1 MRHQS
6 ATMRDVALHAG
17 VSVQTVSYV
26 VNGTGNI
33 SEETRLRVLRAIEE
47 LNYRRNPIARSMRTH
62 QTRMIA
68 LIVLEIAN
76 PVLSLIASTIEAAAY
91 AQDYHVL
98 LYNTGLDPARE
109 RIYLNEIGDRRAD
122 GAIIVNVIDRQVTA
136 QLSDERVP
144 AVLIDCPTPDSP
156 LPTVSVDNLRGAYA
170 ATQHLLDLGH
180 RRIAHI
186 AGSRDIAIARERER
200 AYRQAL
206 DDGGVAYQRVIFSD
220 NIEWSYESGY
230 TAMKTLLA
238 DPEPPTAVFAA
249 SDAMA
254 IGAYRALAEYGLRVP
269 DDMSLVGFDNIEASA
284 FTTPPLTTVHQ
295 PFLEL
300 GQAAFGLLHR
310 MLDGEPLAAP
320 NVLLPADIIVR
331 ESTGAP
337 P

>member
-1 MRHQS
+1 
-6 ATMRDVALHAG
+6 MRDVALHAG

-33 SEETRLRVLRAIEE
+33 SDETRLRVLRSIEE

-98 LYNTGLDPARE
+98 LYNTGLDPTRE

-122 GAIIVNVIDRQVTA
+122 GVIIVNAIDRQSMGL
-136 QLSDERVP
+136 LSDQHVP
-144 AVLIDCPTPDSP
+144 AVLIDCPTPDAP

-186 AGSRDIAIARERER
+186 AGSPDIAISRERER
-200 AYRQAL
+200 AYHQAL
-206 DDGGVAYQRVIFSD
+206 EHNGVSYHRVIFSQS
-220 NIEWSYESGY
+220 IEWSYESGY

-238 DPEPPTAVFAA
+238 DAKPPTAVFAS

-254 IGAYRALAEYGLRVP
+254 IGAYRALAEHGLRVP
-269 DDMSLVGFDNIEASA
+269 HDMSVVGLDNIEASA
-284 FTTPPLTTVHQ
+284 FTPPPLATVDPPVVH
-295 PFLEL
+295 L
-300 GQAAFGLLHR
+300 GQEAFALMLK
-310 MLDGEPLAAP
+310 MLDGDQVNPP
-320 NVLLPADIIVR
+320 NVLLPAEIIVR
-331 ESTGAP
+331 ASTGAP